1 MQLCTRKLLNIVT
14 YLLLCKYKDM
24 IPIFFSLLNN
34 AQQIWMLTCGMHII

>member
-24 IPIFFSLLNN
+24 IPIFLVS
-34 AQQIWMLTCGMHII
+34 